1 MRNDEQALGYADIN
15 LGKTGRTY
23 RNGWLMR
30 RVNAMCHAS
39 GESLTCAM
47 NSRACKSEDIREG
60 RIREGMMDIEY
71 LLLEGVLGIRVE
83 RDLNGILDLRLHL
96 LSLAGGAG
104 QPAPQTLP
112 SMTKSAQRKGARSM
126 HPL

>member
-1 MRNDEQALGYADIN
+1 MRNDEQALVYVDIN
-15 LGKTGRTY
+15 LGKTERTY

-60 RIREGMMDIEY
+60 RIKEGMMDIEY

-104 QPAPQTLP
+104 QPARQTFDVDDQER
-112 SMTKSAQRKGARSM
+112 TQGGEIYAR
-126 HPL
+126 PL